1 MTTAT
6 RLARP
11 EDHTAALDVWRRANT
26 ARDKTP
32 GPERIARVQAKL
44 AAPAALVVVA
54 ERAGKLVGMA
64 LAEPGRDRD
73 GAGEVL
79 PGLCHISMVFVCPD
93 HWGNRVGQLLL
104 DAVSEQAVRQGH
116 TLLQLWTGE
125 GNQRALR
132 LYDRAGFQPSGRT
145 GVLGTG
151 ERIIHLTRLARKNT
165 PKDQTEPRSS
175 SGRDAE
181 AATCSIRRPTG
192 T

>member
-1 MTTAT
+1 MTTTT

-32 GPERIARVQAKL
+32 GPERIARVRAKL
-44 AAPAALVVVA
+44 ADPAALVVVA
-54 ERAGKLVGMA
+54 ERAGELVGMT

-79 PGLCHISMVFVCPD
+79 PGLCHISMVFVGPD
-93 HWGNRVGQLLL
+93 HWGNRIGQLLL
-104 DAVSEQAVRQGH
+104 DEVREQAVRQGH

-132 LYDRAGFQPSGRT
+132 LYDRAGFRPSGRT
-145 GVLGTG
+145 GLLGSG
-151 ERIIHLTRLARKNT
+151 ERIIHLTRPL
-165 PKDQTEPRSS
+165 PKKRS
-175 SGRDAE
+175 
-181 AATCSIRRPTG
+181 
-192 T
+192 